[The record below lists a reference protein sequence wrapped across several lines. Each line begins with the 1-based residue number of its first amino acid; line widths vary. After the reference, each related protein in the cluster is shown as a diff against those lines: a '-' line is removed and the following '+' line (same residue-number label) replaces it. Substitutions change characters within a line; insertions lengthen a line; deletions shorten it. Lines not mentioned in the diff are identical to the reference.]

1 MYITTFVGI
10 NFCACDNS
18 HMGDLHINI
27 DDSLK
32 KRFKAAC
39 VLAERKMGDVV
50 AELIEQWLLE
60 QEQAQKKEPNKK

>member
-1 MYITTFVGI
+1 M
-10 NFCACDNS
+10 
-18 HMGDLHINI
+18 
-27 DDSLK
+27 DDALK

-60 QEQAQKKEPNKK
+60 QEQAQKKDSNKK